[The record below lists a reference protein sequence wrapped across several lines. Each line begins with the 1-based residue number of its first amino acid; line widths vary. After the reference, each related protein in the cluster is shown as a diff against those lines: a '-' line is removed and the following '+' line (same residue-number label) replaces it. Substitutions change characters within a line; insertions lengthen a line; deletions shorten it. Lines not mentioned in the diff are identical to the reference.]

1 MDFDIPPRLQSYLS
15 ELDDFIE
22 SDIKPLENQDDNIRF
37 FDHRREDART
47 DWERNGLP
55 NEEWE
60 ELLVKAKRLAD
71 AAGHYRYPFPKEY
84 GGKEGTNLD
93 MAIIRE
99 HLAVKGLGLHN
110 DLQNEHSI
118 VGNNVGL
125 LLMIEYGTDEQKKE
139 WIDALAESKAGFAFG
154 ITEPEHGSDATH
166 METHAE
172 RDGDEWVIN
181 GAKTWNLSLIHI

>member
-1 MDFDIPPRLQSYLS
+1 MDFDIPPGLQSYLG

-99 HLAVKGLGLHN
+99 HLAVKGFEPLFTGH
-110 DLQNEHSI
+110 EP
-118 VGNNVGL
+118 VRKRRL
-125 LLMIEYGTDEQKKE
+125 LLHKNEILKINQK
-139 WIDALAESKAGFAFG
+139 LAEKGLTAVPLKIYFNKRGWVKVAIGLAKGKKLF
-154 ITEPEHGSDATH
+154 DKR
-166 METHAE
+166 ETKKRRDIE
-172 RDGDEWVIN
+172 RDIN
-181 GAKTWNLSLIHI
+181 REMKRNR